1 MSSNCCVSVPPDSGY
16 RALATAVPAW
26 QARLTSGLNRS
37 VQASDQSLG
46 HLEEQITRQ
55 TRAVERALLEEAA
68 QKKADLV
75 PPLCPVCGHKLT
87 RRTRNH
93 ARTFATRF
101 GDITLRRTRGW
112 CRRCARYF
120 FPADHALGLADS
132 GGASP
137 GVQEAAAL
145 LVSQMPV
152 GTAAEVLERLT
163 GLAVPPATLDR
174 LARRQGKRAEEKRA
188 RLDEQMRAGTGAAQ
202 LGPAPPE
209 GFTLVIEIDAW
220 HIRERDAWG
229 QAEALRS
236 QGREP
241 EHWHWVYGGT
251 CFRLDQRAGPEG
263 GRAIIASRGYVMT
276 RGGLDALR
284 EQLHAEA
291 MRHHLGRAGRVLL
304 VADGAA
310 WIWNLGTDRFP
321 QAVQRLDYYHAAQ
334 QLWTVARAL
343 HPADETGAR
352 AWVEPLLKKLKEG
365 QGGRVIEDLRGVLQR
380 VRRAKRAAVASG
392 LGYLETH
399 RTRLDY
405 DQARQRGEP
414 LGSGAMESTCR
425 QYQCR
430 FKRPGQFWS
439 RAGDE
444 ALMCLETFRRN
455 GRWSL
460 LFPHSAQTDPSKN

>member
-1 MSSNCCVSVPPDSGY
+1 
-16 RALATAVPAW
+16 
-26 QARLTSGLNRS
+26 
-37 VQASDQSLG
+37 
-46 HLEEQITRQ
+46 
-55 TRAVERALLEEAA
+55 
-68 QKKADLV
+68 
-75 PPLCPVCGHKLT
+75 
-87 RRTRNH
+87 
-93 ARTFATRF
+93 
-101 GDITLRRTRGW
+101 
-112 CRRCARYF
+112 
-120 FPADHALGLADS
+120 
-132 GGASP
+132 
-137 GVQEAAAL
+137 
-145 LVSQMPV
+145 
-152 GTAAEVLERLT
+152 
-163 GLAVPPATLDR
+163 
-174 LARRQGKRAEEKRA
+174 
-188 RLDEQMRAGTGAAQ
+188 MRAGAGAAQ

-209 GFTLVIEIDAW
+209 AFTLVIEIDAW

-251 CFRLDQRAGPEG
+251 CFRLDQRTGPEG
-263 GRAIIASRGYVMT
+263 GRAVIASRGYVMT
-276 RGGLDALR
+276 RGGVDALR

-291 MRHHLGRAGRVLL
+291 LRHHLGRAGRVLL

-310 WIWNLGTDRFP
+310 WIWNLGADRFP
-321 QAVQRLDYYHAAQ
+321 QAVQRLDYFHAAQ

-343 HPADETGAR
+343 HPADEAGAR
-352 AWVEPLLKKLKEG
+352 AWVEPLLKKLKAG
-365 QGGRVIEDLRGVLQR
+365 QGVRVIEDLRGVLQR
-380 VRRAKRAAVASG
+380 VRRAQRAAVASG

-460 LFPHSAQTDPSKN
+460 LFPHSAPTDPSKN

>member
-1 MSSNCCVSVPPDSGY
+1 MSANCCVSVPPDSGY
-16 RALATAVPAW
+16 RAFTTVLGPW
-26 QARLTSGLNRS
+26 QAQLTSGLNRS

-46 HLEEQITRQ
+46 HLEEHISRQ
-55 TRAVERALLEEAA
+55 TREVERALLEEAA
-68 QKKADLV
+68 QKKADHT
-75 PPLCPVCGHKLT
+75 PPLCPVCGHQLT
-87 RRTRNH
+87 RRTRDH
-93 ARTFATRF
+93 ARTFTTRF
-101 GDITLRRTRGW
+101 GDITVRRLRGW
-112 CRRCARYF
+112 CRRCACYF
-120 FPADHALGLADS
+120 FPADHALGLAES

-152 GTAAEVLERLT
+152 ATATAVLERLT

-174 LARRQGKRAEEKRA
+174 LARRQGKRAEDKRTQ
-188 RLDEQMRAGTGAAQ
+188 LDEQMNTGQGAAQ
-202 LGPAPPE
+202 LGPAPPTD
-209 GFTLVIEIDAW
+209 FTLVLEIDAW

-229 QAEALRS
+229 RAEALRAKG
-236 QGREP
+236 QEP

-251 CFRLDQRAGPEG
+251 CFRLDQRTGTEG
-263 GRAIIASRGYVMT
+263 GRAVITSRGYVMT

-284 EQLHAEA
+284 AQLHAEA
-291 MRHHLGRAGRVLL
+291 LRQHLGRAGRVLL

-310 WIWNLGTDRFP
+310 WIWNLGADRFP
-321 QAVQRLDYYHAAQ
+321 QAVPRLDYYHAAQ
-334 QLWTVARAL
+334 QLWAVARGL
-343 HPADETGAR
+343 HPGDEAGAR
-352 AWVEPLLKKLKEG
+352 TWVEPLLKKLKAG
-365 QGGRVIEDLRGVLQR
+365 RGLRVIEDLRGVLQK
-380 VRRAKRAAVASG
+380 VRRAKRAAVAAG

-399 RTRLDY
+399 RARLDY
-405 DQARQRGEP
+405 DEASQRGEP

-444 ALMCLETFRRN
+444 ALLCLETFRRN

-460 LFPHSAQTDPSKN
+460 LFPHSAQTDPCKN